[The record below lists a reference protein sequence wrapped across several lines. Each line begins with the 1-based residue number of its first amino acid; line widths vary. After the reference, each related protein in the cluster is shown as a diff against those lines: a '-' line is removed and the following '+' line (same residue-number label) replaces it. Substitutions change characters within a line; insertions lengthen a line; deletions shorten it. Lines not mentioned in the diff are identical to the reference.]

1 MYGWRSERKQRLLDQ
16 LELQLDELEASATED
31 ELAAE
36 QAAAETT
43 GVKGFSRRK
52 PVRKPLPAHL
62 PRERVVVPGPVTCT
76 CCGSDKL
83 SKIGE
88 DVTETLEAV
97 PRQWK
102 VIQTVREKFTCR
114 RCEKISQPP
123 APFHATPRGWAGPN
137 LLAMILFEK
146 YGQHQ
151 PLNRQRDRYARE
163 GVDLS
168 LSTLADQ
175 VGACTVALK
184 PLHDL
189 IEAHVMAAAR
199 VHGDDTPVPVLAKG
213 KCATG
218 RAWVYVRDDRP
229 FGGPD
234 PPAALFRYSRDR
246 SGDHPVEHLKTFA
259 GILQADIYAGY
270 NALYVAGRSPGPII
284 GGACWAHSRRK
295 FYELAD
301 IATSKRRG
309 KTAPPISPPALEAVK
324 RIDVLFDIERGI
336 VGDSAEHRLAVRK
349 ELSAPVLA
357 DLKNWM
363 QAERRKLS
371 RHSPVAKAMDYMLRR
386 WELFARFLDDGRI
399 CLTNNAAER
408 ALRGIALGRKSW
420 LFCGSDRGGLRA
432 AAIYTLI
439 GTAKLTTSIRRPGS
453 PTCSA
458 GSRRRR
464 RPGSKN
470 SFPGTG
476 KTASGTIRL
485 HRPRPLRFNR
495 HCPPSNSAPNTP
507 RSSAD
512 GYGHHTASAPM
523 ALVLSADPLR

>member
-1 MYGWRSERKQRLLDQ
+1 MIDRGW
-16 LELQLDELEASATED
+16 
-31 ELAAE
+31 
-36 QAAAETT
+36 
-43 GVKGFSRRK
+43 
-52 PVRKPLPAHL
+52 
-62 PRERVVVPGPVTCT
+62 
-76 CCGSDKL
+76 
-83 SKIGE
+83 
-88 DVTETLEAV
+88 
-97 PRQWK
+97 
-102 VIQTVREKFTCR
+102 
-114 RCEKISQPP
+114 PP

-146 YGQHQ
+146 YGAHQ

-175 VGACTVALK
+175 VGACTVALR

-189 IEAHVMAAAR
+189 ISAHVLAAQRLHA
-199 VHGDDTPVPVLAKG
+199 DDTPVPVLAKG
-213 KCATG
+213 KTATG

-259 GILQADIYAGY
+259 GILQADIYAGF
-270 NALYVAGRSPGPII
+270 NRLYAAGRSPGPIV

-301 IATSKRRG
+301 IAVSERRRG
-309 KTAPPISPPALEAVK
+309 KNAPPISPVALEAVK
-324 RIDVLFDIERGI
+324 RVDLLFDIERGI
-336 VGDSAEHRLAVRK
+336 NGESANHRLAVRK

-357 DLKNWM
+357 ELKDWM

-408 ALRGIALGRKSW
+408 ALRGIALGRRSW
-420 LFCGSDRGGLRA
+420 LFAGSDRGGTRA
-432 AAIYTLI
+432 AAMYTLI
-439 GTAKLTTSIRRPGS
+439 GTAKLNDVDPQAWLADVLGRIAETPQSRLDEHLPRNWVPEQSSIAPHRAGPREGGAGPRPALNRQHRPADKLSPKSPAVFGGCLPITHHHRKSEVRLAGSCRSSEAIACWMNGQCGTTAYQVCRPGRPSTPSSSWNPARSTGPARARPGS
-453 PTCSA
+453 RPASP
-458 GSRRRR
+458 SRAAP
-464 RPGSKN
+464 RPG
-470 SFPGTG
+470 G
-476 KTASGTIRL
+476 
-485 HRPRPLRFNR
+485 
-495 HCPPSNSAPNTP
+495 
-507 RSSAD
+507 
-512 GYGHHTASAPM
+512 
-523 ALVLSADPLR
+523 DPLRRAAPGAHARAATAGMPPVRGNARRPEARSPLVKHYRI